1 MPRVVI
7 LGKAERV
14 SVNLSDAQ
22 CYLKKK
28 KMKERDGE
36 RERREIGAGRGK
48 NKRKNSRHNL
58 HKHGFSKFHLSMEL
72 LSNMT
77 MPTRYV
83 YFSLLEG
90 FLAKCYNTSLESGC

>member
-1 MPRVVI
+1 MHNAI
-7 LGKAERV
+7 KK
-14 SVNLSDAQ
+14 
-22 CYLKKK
+22 KKK

-36 RERREIGAGRGK
+36 RERSEIGAGRGE

>member
-1 MPRVVI
+1 M
-7 LGKAERV
+7 L
-14 SVNLSDAQ
+14 
-22 CYLKKK
+22 LKKK

-36 RERREIGAGRGK
+36 RERREIGAGRGE

-58 HKHGFSKFHLSMEL
+58 HKHGFSKFHFWLEL

-90 FLAKCYNTSLESGC
+90 FLAKRNNTSPESAC